1 MYPVELSASISDA
14 KTILDPDSCLYIYI
28 YIYKR
33 AKVVACAWQAAT
45 DYFDRGSTFC
55 WFLAAQTIIIH
66 RTSGSGYPIPAG

>member
-1 MYPVELSASISDA
+1 MQQMETLDTLFICSRFFSGSRQVVNVNNQRGRPLA
-14 KTILDPDSCLYIYI
+14 KLL
-28 YIYKR
+28 
-33 AKVVACAWQAAT
+33 AAT

>member
-33 AKVVACAWQAAT
+33 SMVVACVASKVTVAAHDT
-45 DYFDRGSTFC
+45 PIIGK
-55 WFLAAQTIIIH
+55 LASKI
-66 RTSGSGYPIPAG
+66 